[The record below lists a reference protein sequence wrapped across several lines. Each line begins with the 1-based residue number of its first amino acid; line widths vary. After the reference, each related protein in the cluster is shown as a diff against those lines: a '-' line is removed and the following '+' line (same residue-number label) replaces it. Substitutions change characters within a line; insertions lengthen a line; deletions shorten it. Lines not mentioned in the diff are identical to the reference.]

1 MRTFC
6 AIAAIAILLSS
17 SVPLAAQHNS
27 QRGAVVG
34 GLGGAIAGSII
45 GDHNDEAGA
54 GAVIGGALG
63 AVAGA
68 IMGNATDRDAAA
80 MRYQTPSAYGAAPS
94 YQPAYPRG
102 AVSPQDAIEMTRA
115 GLADNVIINHV
126 HQYGVQRPLEVNDII
141 QLHQQGVR
149 EPVISA
155 MQRAQVGSGTG
166 AQASA
171 PAPVIVQP
179 QYHVAPSYI
188 VPVEPA
194 WYPHYYHH
202 HHFHPR
208 HHHSSVRFSFGF

>member
-1 MRTFC
+1 MRTFS
-6 AIAAIAILLSS
+6 AIAALAILLSS
-17 SVPLAAQHNS
+17 SMPLAAQHNS

-68 IMGNATDRDAAA
+68 IMGNAADRDAAA
-80 MRYQTPSAYGAAPS
+80 TRYHAAPGYGASPG
-94 YQPAYPRG
+94 YPAVAPRG

-115 GLADNVIINHV
+115 GLADNVIINHI
-126 HQYGVQRPLEVNDII
+126 HQHGVQRPLEVNDII

-155 MQRAQVGSGTG
+155 MQRAQVGSGS
-166 AQASA
+166 ASPQAA

-194 WYPHYYHH
+194 WHPHFYHYHH
-202 HHFHPR
+202 YHPR
-208 HHHSSVRFSFGF
+208 RHSSVRFSFGF